1 MAQINVVAVRCSLLG
16 VVWANPRRSV
26 KCEPSFNRGVPIEVR
41 SKLVPAF
48 PARRDGQGEI
58 GIYLQI

>member
-1 MAQINVVAVRCSLLG
+1 
-16 VVWANPRRSV
+16 
-26 KCEPSFNRGVPIEVR
+26 VPIEVR